1 MSISSVSY
9 SGGFAA
15 LEPSISTMASSLPLG
30 TQITFTPTDSQ
41 LIQFLLHDSSPDFI
55 ITDCDLFGHEEPWEI
70 WDKFLGFRNQFNPDE
85 LYFFMP
91 ALKKLSPN
99 GGSRIN
105 RTIGAGSWTQKEPF
119 KIVCADEDEGR
130 AIGVKRKL
138 KYLNQRSDQNA
149 QWCLDEYTSTV
160 EGHRSCA
167 IFRLR
172 RNERQHKSLSGIC
185 VEDFNQTLLLGM
197 RIFFRP
203 TESQLIRYFIGLNI
217 APDFIVYDCDLFDQE
232 EPWEIWERYSAAFNK
247 PDLLYFYASSMKRLS
262 SKGRG
267 CNFDRRVGSGT
278 WNQKEAAKFVY
289 EDVGEA
295 DQERK
300 PKRIGKKRKL
310 RYVNEGSV
318 HHGEWYLEE
327 FTSLVDEGAVL
338 LLRRNERYKAPC
350 LSISSDIP
358 KEKKRKRQQ
367 IDQLEDKKPKR
378 KKVVRQL
385 DFSDSLNRQ
394 GESGTTPTVHI
405 QQQKPDNVDDVLEFF
420 KDVDT
425 GTWEFPS
432 FDDFVMACPP
442 ALEDCDLEALASLEF
457 PSLDEFFTACPPP
470 LEDCDQEAS
479 TSLELPS
486 LVDLTSPS
494 PSAGDQQAIAA
505 VDIDDNFNL
514 TGSCNDDDLA
524 KWDFPIE
531 ENCSLTS
538 LKLPSLDDLTSP
550 SSAGDQQA
558 TAAVDIDD
566 NFNLTGSCNDDDLAA
581 LDFPIEYCSLTSLLQ
596 GNCDVDFKKW
606 SMETCFVDFDEQA

>member
-15 LEPSISTMASSLPLG
+15 SEPSISTMASSLPLG
-30 TQITFTPTDSQ
+30 TQITFNPTDSQ
-41 LIQFLLHDSSPDFI
+41 LIQFLLQDLAPDFI
-55 ITDCDLFGHEEPWEI
+55 ITDCDLFGHEEPWAI
-70 WDKFLGFRNQFNPDE
+70 WDKYLGFRNQFNPDE

-105 RTIGAGSWTQKEPF
+105 RTIGGGSWTQKEPF
-119 KIVCADEDEGR
+119 KIVCADENEGR

-138 KYLNQRSDQNA
+138 KYLNQGWDQNA

-160 EGHRSCA
+160 EGHKSCA

-172 RNERQHKSLSGIC
+172 RNERQHKSLSDSTIRY
-185 VEDFNQTLLLGM
+185 EDFFPPYGIT
-197 RIFFRP
+197 I
-203 TESQLIRYFIGLNI
+203 
-217 APDFIVYDCDLFDQE
+217 DQE
-232 EPWEIWERYSAAFNK
+232 EPWEIWERYSAAFNR

-367 IDQLEDKKPKR
+367 IDQLEDKKPKK

-394 GESGTTPTVHI
+394 GESRTTPTVHI

-425 GTWEFPS
+425 GSWEFPS

-581 LDFPIEYCSLTSLLQ
+581 LDFPIEEYCSLTSLLQ